1 MRKKEQIK
9 INELCEVI
17 WNNAMKEYHEEF
29 CGRATPWRRL
39 RSCQAFTVETDNYIY
54 LKSYNTIIAV
64 IDKTTDTLYD
74 LLRGVYGYT
83 ATSAKHIAKF
93 NNEMGHGKYG
103 CKNRY
108 TYRDV

>member
-1 MRKKEQIK
+1 MR

-17 WNNAMKEYHEEF
+17 WDDAMKEYHEEF
-29 CGRATPWRRL
+29 KSRVIPWLRL

-64 IDKTTDTLYD
+64 IDKTSDTLYD
-74 LLRGVYGYT
+74 LLRSVYGYT
-83 ATSAKHIAKF
+83 VTSAKHIAKF
-93 NNEMGHGKYG
+93 NNEMGHG
-103 CKNRY
+103 CENRY

>member
-1 MRKKEQIK
+1 MRKQEQIR
-9 INELCEVI
+9 INGLCEVI
-17 WNNAMKEYHEEF
+17 WNDAMKEYQEEF
-29 CGRATPWRRL
+29 HNRVTPWRKL
-39 RSCQAFTVETDNYIY
+39 LSCQAFTVETDNYIY

-64 IDKTTDTLYD
+64 IDKTSDTLYD

-93 NNEMGHGKYG
+93 NNEMGYGKYG